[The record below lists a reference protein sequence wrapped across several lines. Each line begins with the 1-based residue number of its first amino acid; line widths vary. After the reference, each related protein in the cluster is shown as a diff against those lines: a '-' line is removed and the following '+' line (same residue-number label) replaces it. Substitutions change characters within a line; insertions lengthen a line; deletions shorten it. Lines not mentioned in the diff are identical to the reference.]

1 MTNKHLGLLAT
12 AAFAGCPILAAAAG
26 PSLDEILTNSGITA
40 TGHLSAS
47 YTAGFN
53 NGQLL
58 AYRAFDYDAN
68 SFEFNQAA
76 LTLSRLPTSGFGG
89 LVTVTAG
96 SDAKVI
102 NGSYGSGGGDFALT
116 QGYLQYAN
124 GSLTV
129 IGGRYVTLA
138 GAEVIDDSQD
148 SNISRSLLFTLAEPL
163 VHTGVRA
170 AYTLGSTTLYLG
182 FANSALTGDALDTDK
197 TKTVETGASYA
208 SSDKKLGLAAY
219 DYYGVD
225 SGTKTNFLDLVASYQ
240 FTDKLQL
247 VGNGDYA
254 RFVGNGVDAYAY
266 GVAGYL
272 NYQVTEAWKASLRG
286 EYLKTKHLTPGGDG
300 AGKSDLEEIT
310 ATVGYSPVKNV
321 TLLGEFRYDFSGD
334 KNFPDPCAGFPA
346 CTGAGDSLSK
356 SQGNVGVKAIYTF
369 GNAS

>member
-1 MTNKHLGLLAT
+1 MKNKRLGLLAT
-12 AAFAGCPILAAAAG
+12 AVLAGLPGLASAAG
-26 PSLDEILTNSGITA
+26 PSVDEILTNTGLTA

-47 YTAGFN
+47 YTGGFN
-53 NGQLL
+53 KGQLL
-58 AYRAFDYDAN
+58 AYRAFDTDAN

-76 LTLSRLPTSGFGG
+76 LTVSKLPASGFGG
-89 LVTVTAG
+89 LVTVTVG

-116 QGYLQYAN
+116 QGYLQYATGN
-124 GSLTV
+124 LTV

-138 GAEVIDDSQD
+138 GAEVIDDSAD
-148 SNISRSLLFTLAEPL
+148 SNLSRSLLFTLAEPL

-170 AYTLGSTTLYLG
+170 SYALGNTTLYLG
-182 FANSALTGDALDTDK
+182 LANSAVSGAALDTDK

-208 SSDKKLGLAAY
+208 SADKKLGLGAY

-225 SGTKTNFLDLVASYQ
+225 GGTKTNFLDLVVSYQ
-240 FTDKLQL
+240 LTDRLQL

-254 RFVGNGVDAYAY
+254 RFVGNGVDVYAY
-266 GVAGYL
+266 GFAGYL
-272 NYQVTEAWKASLRG
+272 NYQFTAAWKGSLRG
-286 EYLKTKHLTPGGDG
+286 EYLKTKNLTPGADS

-321 TLLGEFRYDFSGD
+321 TLLGELRYDFSGD

-346 CTGAGDSLSK
+346 CTAPGDSLSK
-356 SQGNVGVKAIYTF
+356 SQGNVGLKAIYTF